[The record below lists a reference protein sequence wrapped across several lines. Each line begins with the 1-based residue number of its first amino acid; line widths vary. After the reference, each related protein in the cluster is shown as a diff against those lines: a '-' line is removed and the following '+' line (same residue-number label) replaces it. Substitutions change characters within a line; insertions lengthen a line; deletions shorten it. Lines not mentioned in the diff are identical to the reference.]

1 MNKVK
6 GIGVSK
12 GIAIGKVY
20 LYLPHKIN
28 VDIDEKDDVPSS
40 VKKEKFE
47 IVKEQSKKE
56 IQSIYERLV
65 SSKASKEAG
74 IFEAQALFI
83 DDPTI
88 NRRVEE
94 LIDEGFSL
102 PAAIE
107 KAFKESAAAMEAIE
121 NEYFRE
127 RAKDIMDVANRLIQH
142 VYGETIPNLSY
153 LPESS
158 VVIAKDLTPSDTA
171 SIDRD
176 HIVGFATDL
185 GGITS
190 HTAILA
196 ESFGIPAV
204 VGLKNITEQVR
215 NGEPIIIDGENGEV
229 IIDPDEETIK
239 TYTNKIAQIEKE
251 KKELE
256 SIKFLE
262 ATTRSGKK
270 IEVSANIGSPKD
282 ADVAIR
288 EGADGVGLF
297 RTEFLFLNKD
307 TAPTEEEQFEAYKT
321 VLEKFGNKP
330 VIIRTLDIGGDKQIP
345 YLHLEP
351 ELNPF
356 LGVRA
361 LRLCLL
367 QIELFK
373 TQLRAILRASVFG
386 NALIMYP
393 MVATKEEIINA
404 NKILEEVKTELK
416 DNNIPFDDN
425 IKVGI
430 MVEIPAAALNAEE
443 LVDYVDF
450 FSIGTNDLTQY
461 TFAADRT
468 NENLSYLYQPLSPP
482 VLKLIKMTVDAS
494 HERGKW
500 TGMCGEL
507 AGDLDAIP
515 TLIDIGLDE
524 LSMSPQKIPYA
535 KKLISGL

>member
-1 MNKVK
+1 MNKLK

-494 HERGKW
+494 HKRGKW

-535 KKLISGL
+535 KKLITNL

>member
-1 MNKVK
+1 MNKLK

-74 IFEAQALFI
+74 IFEAQVLFI

-88 NRRVEE
+88 NKRVEE

-345 YLHLEP
+345 YLHLKP

-494 HERGKW
+494 HKRGKW

-535 KKLISGL
+535 KKLITNL

>member
-1 MNKVK
+1 M
-6 GIGVSK
+6 
-12 GIAIGKVY
+12 
-20 LYLPHKIN
+20 L
-28 VDIDEKDDVPSS
+28 SS
-40 VKKEKFE
+40 
-47 IVKEQSKKE
+47 
-56 IQSIYERLV
+56 R
-65 SSKASKEAG
+65 ASKEAG
-74 IFEAQALFI
+74 IFEAQALFL

-88 NRRVEE
+88 NHRVEE
-94 LIDEGFSL
+94 LINDGFSL

-107 KAFKESAAAMEAIE
+107 KAFKESAAAMEALE

-127 RAKDIMDVANRLIQH
+127 RAKDIMDVSNRLIHH
-142 VYGETIPNLSY
+142 VCGETIPNLFY

-158 VVIAKDLTPSDTA
+158 VVVAKDLTPSDTA
-171 SIDRD
+171 TIDRD
-176 HIVGFATDL
+176 HVVGFATDL
-185 GGITS
+185 GGVTS

-204 VGLKNITEQVR
+204 VGLKNITEQVV
-215 NGEPIIIDGENGEV
+215 NGQPIIIDGESGEV
-229 IIDPDEETIK
+229 ILDPDEETIAI
-239 TYTNKIAQIEKE
+239 YTNKILQIEKE
-251 KKELE
+251 KKELAN
-256 SIKFLE
+256 IKFIE
-262 ATTRSGKK
+262 VTTRSGKR

-282 ADVAIR
+282 ADIAIR

-297 RTEFLFLNKD
+297 RTEFLFLNRNS
-307 TAPTEEEQFEAYKT
+307 APTEEEQFEAYKT

-345 YLHLEP
+345 YLNLEK
-351 ELNPF
+351 EMNPF

-361 LRLCLL
+361 LRLCLI
-367 QIELFK
+367 QTELFK
-373 TQLRAILRASVFG
+373 TQLRAILRASAYG

-393 MVATKEEIINA
+393 MVAVKEEIISA
-404 NKILEEVKTELK
+404 NKILSEVKAELK
-416 DNNIPFDDN
+416 DKDIQFDNN

-468 NENLSYLYQPLSPP
+468 NENLAYLYQPLSPP

-494 HERGKW
+494 HKKGKW

-515 TLIDIGLDE
+515 ILIDIGLDE

-535 KKLISGL
+535 KKTISNL

>member
-1 MNKVK
+1 MNKLK

-28 VDIDEKDDVPSS
+28 VDINEKDDVPSS

-74 IFEAQALFI
+74 IFEAQVLFI

-127 RAKDIMDVANRLIQH
+127 RAKDIMDVANRLIHH

-204 VGLKNITEQVR
+204 VGLKNITEQVVD
-215 NGEPIIIDGENGEV
+215 GQSIIIDGENGEV

-262 ATTRSGKK
+262 VTTRSGKK

-297 RTEFLFLNKD
+297 RTEFLFLNRD

-345 YLHLEP
+345 YLHLKP

-361 LRLCLL
+361 LRLCLI
-367 QIELFK
+367 QTELFK
-373 TQLRAILRASVFG
+373 TQLRAILRASAYG

-393 MVATKEEIINA
+393 MVAVKEEIINA
-404 NKILEEVKTELK
+404 NKILAEVKTELK
-416 DNNIPFDDN
+416 DKNIPFDDN

-494 HERGKW
+494 HKRGKW

>member
-1 MNKVK
+1 
-6 GIGVSK
+6 
-12 GIAIGKVY
+12 
-20 LYLPHKIN
+20 
-28 VDIDEKDDVPSS
+28 
-40 VKKEKFE
+40 
-47 IVKEQSKKE
+47 
-56 IQSIYERLV
+56 V

-107 KAFKESAAAMEAIE
+107 KALRKSAAAMEAIE

-185 GGITS
+185 GGVTS

-270 IEVSANIGSPKD
+270 SKSLPI
-282 ADVAIR
+282 
-288 EGADGVGLF
+288 L
-297 RTEFLFLNKD
+297 
-307 TAPTEEEQFEAYKT
+307 
-321 VLEKFGNKP
+321 VLP
-330 VIIRTLDIGGDKQIP
+330 
-345 YLHLEP
+345 
-351 ELNPF
+351 
-356 LGVRA
+356 
-361 LRLCLL
+361 
-367 QIELFK
+367 K
-373 TQLRAILRASVFG
+373 TQ
-386 NALIMYP
+386 M
-393 MVATKEEIINA
+393 
-404 NKILEEVKTELK
+404 
-416 DNNIPFDDN
+416 
-425 IKVGI
+425 
-430 MVEIPAAALNAEE
+430 
-443 LVDYVDF
+443 
-450 FSIGTNDLTQY
+450 
-461 TFAADRT
+461 
-468 NENLSYLYQPLSPP
+468 
-482 VLKLIKMTVDAS
+482 
-494 HERGKW
+494 
-500 TGMCGEL
+500 
-507 AGDLDAIP
+507 
-515 TLIDIGLDE
+515 
-524 LSMSPQKIPYA
+524 
-535 KKLISGL
+535 